1 MNNIEP
7 VSDTVESM
15 QVKADLLMQVIAK
28 RDARIENLQAI
39 ARLAHGRIMEGGAPE
54 EIAAILQRALL

>member
-1 MNNIEP
+1 MSNIEP
-7 VSDTVESM
+7 VADTVESM
-15 QVKADLLMQVIAK
+15 HVKAELLMDIIAK

-39 ARLAHGRIMEGGAPE
+39 ARLAHGRIIEGGVPE